1 MYMITYELN
10 KNTVRLDPGI
20 ENILQIF
27 FLIDFI
33 SARPLRAETD

>member
-20 ENILQIF
+20 ENILQI
-27 FLIDFI
+27 IDLI
-33 SARPLRAETD
+33 SARPLKAETD